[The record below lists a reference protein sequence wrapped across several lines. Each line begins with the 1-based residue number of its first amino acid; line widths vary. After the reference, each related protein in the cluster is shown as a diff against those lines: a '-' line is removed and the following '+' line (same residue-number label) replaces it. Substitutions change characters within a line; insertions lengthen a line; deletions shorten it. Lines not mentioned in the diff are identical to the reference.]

1 MAVMD
6 INGRLLEALMQKN
19 PGLSFALE
27 ESQPLKSTYAE
38 AVPLG
43 PIMELRA
50 QDSQTAFTAD
60 RAAQFLE
67 YWQAATQQVLSDPAA
82 SGSSPTLM
90 AYSHDAKSAANLL
103 AAHDYNAEAEQTYR
117 LSSQL
122 WPANI
127 NAVTGL
133 SELLVRTGRADEARR
148 LMEDFAR
155 NHPDQRSAV
164 DEMFRADLFFTA
176 PPAKPHP

>member
-1 MAVMD
+1 MIFGARGARISIPISLTTD
-6 INGRLLEALMQKN
+6 R
-19 PGLSFALE
+19 GLDW
-27 ESQPLKSTYAE
+27 K
-38 AVPLG
+38 
-43 PIMELRA
+43 
-50 QDSQTAFTAD
+50 
-60 RAAQFLE
+60 
-67 YWQAATQQVLSDPAA
+67 
-82 SGSSPTLM
+82 
-90 AYSHDAKSAANLL
+90 
-103 AAHDYNAEAEQTYR
+103 DYNAEAEQTYR

-148 LMEDFAR
+148 LMGDFAR

>member
-1 MAVMD
+1 MAT
-6 INGRLLEALMQKN
+6 LTSE
-19 PGLSFALE
+19 
-27 ESQPLKSTYAE
+27 
-38 AVPLG
+38 
-43 PIMELRA
+43 
-50 QDSQTAFTAD
+50 DSAAF
-60 RAAQFLE
+60 
-67 YWQAATQQVLSDPAA
+67 
-82 SGSSPTLM
+82 GSSPTLM